1 MKNYINIIGYI
12 VVIVLTII
20 IVRNLGFA
28 GDIDAENKIKALNH
42 QIDSLQLHVDSN
54 NIKIAQLDSVAT
66 LYKTK
71 VAQDKEKLSG
81 LKAKADLYK
90 NKYNEEHN
98 RITNLSNDAVVSEFT
113 NAFN

>member
-12 VVIVLTII
+12 VAIVLTIV
-20 IVRNLGFA
+20 IVKNLEFA
-28 GDIDAENKIKALNH
+28 NSIDAENKIKTLNH
-42 QIDSLQLHVDSN
+42 QIDSLQSHVDSN
-54 NIKIAQLDSVAT
+54 NVKIAQLDSIAT

-71 VAQDKEKLSG
+71 VDEDKKKLSG

-98 RITNLSNDAVVSEFT
+98 RINKLPNAALVSEFT
-113 NAFN
+113 NTFD

>member
-28 GDIDAENKIKALNH
+28 GSIDAENKIKALNS
-42 QIDSLQLHVDSN
+42 QIDSLQAHVDSN
-54 NIKIAQLDSVAT
+54 NVKIAQLDSVAT
-66 LYKTK
+66 LYKNK
-71 VAQDKEKLSG
+71 VAEDKKKLSG

-98 RITNLSNDAVVSEFT
+98 RINKLPNAALISEFT
-113 NAFN
+113 NTFN

>member
-12 VVIVLTII
+12 VAIVLTIV
-20 IVRNLGFA
+20 IVKNLGFA
-28 GDIDAENKIKALNH
+28 DSIDAKNKIKALNY
-42 QIDSLQLHVDSN
+42 QIDSLQSHVDSN
-54 NIKIAQLDSVAT
+54 NIKIAQLDSLAT

-71 VAQDKEKLSG
+71 VDEDKKKLSG
-81 LKAKADLYK
+81 LKIKADLYK

-98 RITNLSNDAVVSEFT
+98 RITNLNNAATVSEFT

>member
-1 MKNYINIIGYI
+1 MNNYINLIGYI
-12 VVIVLTII
+12 VAIVLTIV
-20 IVRNLGFA
+20 IVKHLGFA
-28 GDIDAENKIKALNH
+28 GDIDAKNKIKALNH
-42 QIDSLQLHVDSN
+42 QIDSLQAHVDSN
-54 NIKIAQLDSVAT
+54 NVKIAKLDSLAT

-71 VAQDKEKLSG
+71 VDEDKKKLSG

-98 RITNLSNDAVVSEFT
+98 RITNLNNTSITSEFT

>member
-12 VVIVLTII
+12 VVIVITVI

-28 GDIDAENKIKALNH
+28 GSIDAENKIKALNC
-42 QIDSLQLHVDSN
+42 QIDSLQSCVDSN
-54 NIKIAQLDSVAT
+54 NVKIAQLDSVAT

-71 VAQDKEKLSG
+71 VAEDKEKLSG

-98 RITNLSNDAVVSEFT
+98 RITKLSNAALVSEFT
-113 NAFN
+113 ESFD

>member
-12 VVIVLTII
+12 VVIVITVI

-28 GDIDAENKIKALNH
+28 GSIDAENKIKALNY
-42 QIDSLQLHVDSN
+42 QIDSLQAHVDSN
-54 NIKIAQLDSVAT
+54 NVKIAQLDSVAT

-71 VAQDKEKLSG
+71 VAEDKEKLSG

-98 RITNLSNDAVVSEFT
+98 RITNLNNAAVVSEFT

>member
-1 MKNYINIIGYI
+1 MKNYLNVISYI

-28 GDIDAENKIKALNH
+28 GGIDAENKIKALNH
-42 QIDSLQLHVDSN
+42 QIDSLQSYVDSTK
-54 NIKIAQLDSVAT
+54 IKITQLDSIAT

-71 VAQDKEKLSG
+71 VDEDKKKLSG

-98 RITNLSNDAVVSEFT
+98 RINKLPNAALVSEFT
-113 NAFN
+113 NTFD

>member
-1 MKNYINIIGYI
+1 MKNYINIISYV

-28 GDIDAENKIKALNH
+28 GDIDAKNKIKALNH
-42 QIDSLQLHVDSN
+42 QIDSLQAHVDSN
-54 NIKIAQLDSVAT
+54 NVKIAQLDSLAT

-71 VAQDKEKLSG
+71 VNEDKKKLSG

-98 RITNLSNDAVVSEFT
+98 RINKLPNAALVSEFT
-113 NAFN
+113 NTFN

>member
-12 VVIVLTII
+12 VAIVLTIV
-20 IVRNLGFA
+20 IVKNLGFA

-54 NIKIAQLDSVAT
+54 NVKIAQLDSLAT
-66 LYKTK
+66 LYKNK
-71 VAQDKEKLSG
+71 VSEDKKKLSG

-98 RITNLSNDAVVSEFT
+98 RINKLPNAALVSEFT
-113 NAFN
+113 NTFN

>member
-1 MKNYINIIGYI
+1 MKNSIHIIGYI
-12 VVIVLTII
+12 VVIVFTII

-28 GDIDAENKIKALNH
+28 GDIDAKNKIKALNH
-42 QIDSLQLHVDSN
+42 QIDSLQAHVDSN
-54 NIKIAQLDSVAT
+54 NVKIAQLDSLAT

-71 VAQDKEKLSG
+71 VDEDKKKLSG

-98 RITNLSNDAVVSEFT
+98 RITNLSNDALVSEFT
-113 NAFN
+113 SAFD

>member
-1 MKNYINIIGYI
+1 MNNYINLLGYMLAI
-12 VVIVLTII
+12 VLTVVIVKHLEFTNN
-20 IVRNLGFA
+20 V
-28 GDIDAENKIKALNH
+28 DAENKIKTLTH

-54 NIKIAQLDSVAT
+54 NIEIAKLDSIATLFKTKIAE
-66 LYKTK
+66 
-71 VAQDKEKLSG
+71 DKEKLSG

-98 RITNLSNDAVVSEFT
+98 RITNLNNAAVVSEFT

>member
-1 MKNYINIIGYI
+1 MKNYINVISYI

-28 GDIDAENKIKALNH
+28 GGIDAENKIKALNH
-42 QIDSLQLHVDSN
+42 QIDSLQLYVDSTK
-54 NIKIAQLDSVAT
+54 IKIAQLDSIAT

-71 VAQDKEKLSG
+71 VDEDKKKLSG

-98 RITNLSNDAVVSEFT
+98 RITNLNNAAVVSEFT
-113 NAFN
+113 SAFN

>member
-12 VVIVLTII
+12 VAIVFTIVIVKH
-20 IVRNLGFA
+20 LGFA
-28 GDIDAENKIKALNH
+28 GGIDAENKIKALNH
-42 QIDSLQLHVDSN
+42 QIDSLQAHVDSN
-54 NIKIAQLDSVAT
+54 NIKIAKLDSVAT

-71 VAQDKEKLSG
+71 VAKDKEKLSG

-98 RITNLSNDAVVSEFT
+98 RINKLPNAALVSEFT
-113 NAFN
+113 NTFD

>member
-12 VVIVLTII
+12 VAIVLTIV
-20 IVRNLGFA
+20 IVKNLGFA
-28 GDIDAENKIKALNH
+28 GNIDAENKIKALTH

-54 NIKIAQLDSVAT
+54 NVKIAQLDSLAT

-71 VAQDKEKLSG
+71 VDEDKKKLSG

-98 RITNLSNDAVVSEFT
+98 RITNLDNAAVVSEFT